1 MEDRMHSTWKR
12 LGLIA
17 LTAGVAVGGSLTAQA
32 RPAHAGNVT
41 ITVAYQQFGPPPYQ
55 DADWWK
61 QVATQVH
68 AKYPNITVK
77 LLPVVADEGDYY
89 TKIDLMM
96 RSASTAPDIVRE
108 DSFLVGSDATAGY
121 LAPLDSYLKGWS
133 DYSQW
138 YPSMRNITKFNGHTY
153 GVMNGT
159 DVRLIW
165 YNKNLFK
172 RAGLPTHWQ
181 PHSWAAILRAART
194 IKKKLPNVIPINLY
208 SGIPMDEASTMQG
221 FEMLLY
227 GTHTPLYDYK
237 TSKWIVSSKGFEQ
250 ALNFVK
256 TIYDPKNLLAPPS
269 DIALSGQAGTIV
281 SNQLLPNNKLAI
293 DIDGSWL
300 PGTWYPKGSHPWPA
314 WQKVLGTAKMPTEFG
329 QAPHYVTLSGGWSY
343 SISARSAHKTEAW
356 QVLQLANSRD
366 LLAGYDVAVAN
377 IAPRKDEVQVP
388 AYGNVPLNPFFTK
401 LVGFTQFRPAF
412 PVYPQVSN
420 QIDLAMEQ
428 VMSGA
433 ETPAQAMQAYANAVT
448 GIAGKSHVEKR

>member
-1 MEDRMHSTWKR
+1 MHSTLKR
-12 LGLIA
+12 LGLSALIVGMA
-17 LTAGVAVGGSLTAQA
+17 VSGTLTARAQ
-32 RPAHAGNVT
+32 PAHAGNVT

-55 DADWWK
+55 DANWWK
-61 QVATQVH
+61 AVAQQVH
-68 AKYPNITVK
+68 TQYPNITVK

-96 RSASTAPDIVRE
+96 RSSSTAPDIVRE

-121 LAPLDSYLKGWS
+121 LAPLDNYLKSWS
-133 DYSQW
+133 QYSQW

-165 YNKNLFK
+165 YNKNLFRK
-172 RAGLPTHWQ
+172 AGLPTNWQ
-181 PHSWAAILRAART
+181 PHSWAAILRAARQ
-194 IKKKLPNVIPINLY
+194 IKAKLKGVTPINLY

-227 GTHTPLYDYK
+227 GTHNPLYDYK
-237 TSKWIVSSKGFEQ
+237 TNKWVASSKGFQQ

-256 TIYDPKNLLAPPS
+256 TVYDPKNLLGPTS

-281 SNQLLPNNKLAI
+281 SNQLLPTGKLAI

-300 PGTWYPKGSHPWPA
+300 PGTWYKNGSHPWPQ
-314 WQKVLGTAKMPTEFG
+314 WNKVLGQAKMPTEFG

-343 SISARSAHKTEAW
+343 SITSRSKNQSDAW
-356 QVLQLANSRD
+356 KVLQVANARNLLAN
-366 LLAGYDVAVAN
+366 YDVAVAN
-377 IAPRKDEVQVP
+377 IAPRKDEVKVP
-388 AYGNVPLNPFFTK
+388 AYSNVPLNPFFTK

-433 ETPAQAMQAYANAVT
+433 ETPAQAMSAFSAAVT
-448 GIAGKSHVEKR
+448 GIAGSSHVEHK